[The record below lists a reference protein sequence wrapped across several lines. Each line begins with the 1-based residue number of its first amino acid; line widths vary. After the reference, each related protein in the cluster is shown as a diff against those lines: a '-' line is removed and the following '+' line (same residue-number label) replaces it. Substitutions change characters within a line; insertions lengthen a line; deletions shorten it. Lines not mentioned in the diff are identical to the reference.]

1 MTKNSEANRE
11 LMQKLHVIGLP
22 TLIFFNQQGQEIE
35 GSRITGFMQA
45 SPLWIGYKN
54 EVYSAN

>member
-1 MTKNSEANRE
+1 
-11 LMQKLHVIGLP
+11 MQKLHVIGLP

-45 SPLWIGYKN
+45 SPFVDWLQKMKSIQPI
-54 EVYSAN
+54 SQ